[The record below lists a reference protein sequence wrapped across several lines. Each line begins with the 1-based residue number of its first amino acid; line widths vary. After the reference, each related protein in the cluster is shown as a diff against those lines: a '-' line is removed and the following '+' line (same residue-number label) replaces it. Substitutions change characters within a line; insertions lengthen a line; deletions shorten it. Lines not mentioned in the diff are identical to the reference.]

1 MDEKHSRLVAAV
13 DEIGEGEVRIRIRDG
28 RWIISVERWKRNPS
42 QLEIHQAIDDTLE
55 WAFRGLE
62 QQDIGEI
69 VLKQVKKLKLD

>member
-1 MDEKHSRLVAAV
+1 MDKHERLAEAV
-13 DEIGEGEVRIRIRDG
+13 DEIGEGEVRIKIRDG
-28 RWIISVERWKRNPS
+28 RWLISIERWKRNPS

-69 VLKQVKKLKLD
+69 VLKQIKRIRLE

>member
-1 MDEKHSRLVAAV
+1 MDKHERLAEAV
-13 DEIGEGEVRIRIRDG
+13 DEIVEGEVKIKIRDG
-28 RWIISVERWKRNPS
+28 RWLISIERWKRNPS

-69 VLKQVKKLKLD
+69 VLKQIKKIRLD

>member
-1 MDEKHSRLVAAV
+1 MDKHERLAEAV
-13 DEIGEGEVRIRIRDG
+13 DEIGEGEVKIKIRDG
-28 RWIISVERWKRNPS
+28 RWLISIERWKRNPS

-69 VLKQVKKLKLD
+69 VLKQIKRIRLE